1 MHDKS
6 RGISLYL
13 YLPVFF
19 ICSFFLSLF
28 FLPHRSLAISPL
40 MEDNGTPPAV
50 SAPPDVLWDQTA
62 GISSA
67 DISSQ
72 DFTDGGG
79 QLDHYDTR
87 AADDFLVPDG
97 FYWIIDDIRAFGA
110 FDDTTPDL
118 IDSLDIYFFEDRDGL
133 PGVEIKK
140 CVYKDVLPEDITVPN
155 FVIDLPS
162 PCRLGPGV
170 YWVSVQANIGF
181 IVNGQWF
188 WHENTIRR
196 LSPFVWENPGNG
208 FSTGCIQFSPAQ
220 ADCGADFPDLA
231 FQLAGQEVP
240 ALRQVPAL
248 GEWGM
253 IVAAAALGLVAIAAF
268 VIGRKRAQ
276 A

>member
-1 MHDKS
+1 
-6 RGISLYL
+6 
-13 YLPVFF
+13 
-19 ICSFFLSLF
+19 
-28 FLPHRSLAISPL
+28 

-140 CVYKDVLPEDITVPN
+140 CVYKDVL
-155 FVIDLPS
+155 
-162 PCRLGPGV
+162 
-170 YWVSVQANIGF
+170 
-181 IVNGQWF
+181 
-188 WHENTIRR
+188 
-196 LSPFVWENPGNG
+196 
-208 FSTGCIQFSPAQ
+208 
-220 ADCGADFPDLA
+220 
-231 FQLAGQEVP
+231 
-240 ALRQVPAL
+240 
-248 GEWGM
+248 
-253 IVAAAALGLVAIAAF
+253 
-268 VIGRKRAQ
+268 
-276 A
+276 